1 MYLKVKDFS
10 VSGESFNLIQN
21 DKKDL
26 LYTDPQPSQ
35 ENLKSYY
42 ESDDYI
48 SHTDSKRSLFE
59 KLYQAV
65 RKISLQKKLN
75 LIAKYQPQ
83 KGRLLDIGAGTGEF
97 LKLANSNGWQSIGI
111 EPSEKARKI
120 AISKGVSFEESMWQ
134 IENNSVD
141 VITMWHVLEHVP
153 DYKSQFAELKRML
166 KTSGTILIAVPN
178 YKSYDAKIYGEYWA
192 AFDVPRHLW
201 HFSKEAIKRIAIE
214 YNFELVKVL
223 PMKFDSFYVS
233 LLSEKYKH
241 GKMRYLPAL
250 LNGLRSNWYGKQN
263 NEYSSHIYVL
273 KNPKI

>member
-134 IENNSVD
+134 IDNNSVD

-153 DYKSQFAELKRML
+153 DYKSQFSELKRML

-214 YNFELVKVL
+214 YNFELVEVL
-223 PMKFDSFYVS
+223 PMKFDAFYVS
-233 LLSEKYKH
+233 LLSEKYKY
-241 GKMRYLPAL
+241 GTMRYFPAL
-250 LNGLRSNWYGKQN
+250 LNGLRSNLYGKQN
-263 NEYSSHIYVL
+263 QEYSSHIYVL
-273 KNPKI
+273 KNRKN